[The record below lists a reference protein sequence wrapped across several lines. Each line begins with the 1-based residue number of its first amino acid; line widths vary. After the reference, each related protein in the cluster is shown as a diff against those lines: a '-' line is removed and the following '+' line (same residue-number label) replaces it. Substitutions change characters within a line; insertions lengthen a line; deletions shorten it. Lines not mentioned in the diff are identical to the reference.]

1 MRVRTELMFHVA
13 MRTLPRLTQH
23 ADAPHIPLIG
33 CDARQYGGMS
43 DGEVNAHPDTLDPGR
58 NQRTYDKKGISA
70 GKVLNWLVLIL
81 VLAASVVLAYGIA
94 REFLP
99 RRWAE
104 EIVGVVDASRARGLM
119 YGFGVGLVFTLIP
132 VLVLA
137 QVRRRFLSWT
147 GRAIVLVIAV
157 ILALPNWLTMAV
169 AIGRSKSSIDGRIL
183 LDQSGPGFRD
193 GSAGGAVVGA
203 LLGLIIVGFSMRLGK
218 RRRQV
223 AELKRRVGELEDRA
237 TAKNSSEKAPDSES
251 GSV

>member
-1 MRVRTELMFHVA
+1 MFHVA

-33 CDARQYGGMS
+33 RDARQYGGMS
-43 DGEVNAHPDTLDPGR
+43 DGELNARPDTLDPGR
-58 NQRTYDKKGISA
+58 DQRTYDKKGVSA

-81 VLAASVVLAYGIA
+81 VLAAAVVLAYGIA

-99 RRWAE
+99 RRWAQE
-104 EIVGVVDASRARGLM
+104 VVGVVDASRPRGLM

-137 QVRRRFLSWT
+137 QTRRRFLSWT
-147 GRAIVLVIAV
+147 GRAIVLVVAI

-169 AIGRSKSSIDGRIL
+169 AIGRSKSSVDGRIL

-193 GSAGGAVVGA
+193 GSAAGAVIGA
-203 LLGLIIVGFSMRLGK
+203 LLGLIIVGFSMRLGQ

-223 AELKRRVGELEDRA
+223 AELRRKVSELEHQV
-237 TAKNSSEKAPDSES
+237 APKSDTTQPLDS
-251 GSV
+251 